1 MGNIKPGESGNV
13 DAMISGIAPTMD
25 DGKIK
30 LTITYEDENGVVTPV
45 EKEIQL
51 MVTEPMVFDE
61 PDIDMGNVDEMEDDQ
76 SFLGKYQPYLVPAGI
91 LAVVVIAAV
100 AAMIRRRKKKA
111 GMDDEIL

>member
-1 MGNIKPGESGNV
+1 
-13 DAMISGIAPTMD
+13 
-25 DGKIK
+25 
-30 LTITYEDENGVVTPV
+30 
-45 EKEIQL
+45 
-51 MVTEPMVFDE
+51 
-61 PDIDMGNVDEMEDDQ
+61 MGNVDEMEDDQ